1 MREISDSVGVLMSGV
16 PGELQWIIGRKRDIM
31 VVH

>member
-16 PGELQWIIGRKRDIM
+16 PGELQWIISRKRDTI
-31 VVH
+31 VIH